1 MSPCPDWPSG
11 STNWRAW
18 EGDLLRV
25 LFLHDAF
32 PAQFGHVALELTRRH
47 GWDCHFIV
55 ESVSTCPSPS
65 PEMLEGLD
73 VRSYPLSKEYRKRDA
88 TPWPIIYGKFLEL
101 CEAAYEAI
109 RQRPDL
115 KPDLVVAHG
124 GRGAPTAL
132 LRDIVDCPIIN
143 YCEYYFA
150 FDHRDISY
158 RIDLPPAEP
167 APHFPRC
174 INAPVLVSLV
184 DCDSGYS
191 ATAWQKASFPARFQ
205 HKIEVHFDG
214 IDDQL
219 YRPGPAP
226 RSIAGRSIA
235 AGTRIVTF
243 VSRGLESI
251 RGFDIFMNVAR
262 RIYRERPDVLFV
274 VVGNEEIYYGWDRLH
289 TGEPSFKNWVISR
302 GNFDLSRFVFLGQ
315 IDPKALAEV
324 LRITDLHLYL
334 TAPFVLSWSLLNAMA
349 SGAVV
354 LASDVAPVREVIEP
368 GVNGLLEPLFD
379 VDRLA
384 ETALRVLDDPASYG
398 PLGLEARR
406 TIEERY
412 SIEVAIPPLKD
423 YFERVASA
431 GVRSETW

>member
-1 MSPCPDWPSG
+1 M
-11 STNWRAW
+11 
-18 EGDLLRV
+18 RV

-47 GWDCHFIV
+47 GWECHFLV
-55 ESVSTCPSPS
+55 ESMSNCPTPS
-65 PEMLEGLD
+65 PEMVEKLD
-73 VRSYPLSKEYRKRDA
+73 VRPYPLSAEYRKRGPN
-88 TPWPIIYGKFLEL
+88 PWPQIYGTFLEL
-101 CEAAYEAI
+101 CDAAYQAI
-109 RQRPDL
+109 RARPEL

-132 LRDIVDCPIIN
+132 LRDLLDCPIIN

-150 FDHRDISY
+150 VNHRDISY
-158 RIDLPPAEP
+158 RVDLPPAEP

-184 DCDSGYS
+184 DCDAGYS
-191 ATAWQKASFPARFQ
+191 ATRWQKSSFPERFH

-219 YRPGPAP
+219 YRAGPAP
-226 RSIAGRSIA
+226 REIAGRSIP

-251 RGFDIFMNVAR
+251 RGFDIFMEVAR
-262 RIYRERPDVLFV
+262 RVAAERPDVLFV
-274 VVGNEEIYYGWDRLH
+274 VVGSDEIYYGWDKLH
-289 TGEPSFKNWVISR
+289 TGQPSFKRWVLER
-302 GNFDLSRFVFLGQ
+302 GHFDLSRFVFLGT
-315 IDPKALAEV
+315 IEPARLAEI

-334 TAPFVLSWSLLNAMA
+334 TAPFVLSWSLMNAMA
-349 SGAVV
+349 SGTVV

-368 GVNGLLEPLFD
+368 GVNGLVEPLFD

-384 ETALRVLDDPASYG
+384 EAALRVLDDPSAFA
-398 PLGLEARR
+398 PLGRAARE
-406 TIEERY
+406 TIEARY
-412 SIEVAIPPLKD
+412 SIDVAIPELKD

-431 GVRSETW
+431 GSGLRGQH